1 MIHVLYEDNHVLV
14 VEKPVNI
21 PVQEDS
27 SHDLDLLTMCKQYI
41 KETYNKPGNVYLGL
55 VHRLDRPVGGVM
67 IFAKTSKAASRLSDQ
82 VRTHTFKK
90 EYLALL
96 DGTPKKK
103 QGTLVDYLKKDT
115 KNNRVTV
122 TNEKEG
128 KKSILHY
135 DVLETK
141 QNRTLVHITLETGRS
156 HQIRVQFSSRNLPLV
171 YDQRY
176 NPHTKKGQIAL
187 YAYQLT
193 FIHPTQKEP
202 MTISCLPPKKD
213 PWNLFEVEQ
222 CLKNTKEKDTSEK
235 VCL

>member
-90 EYLALL
+90 NILQYWMVLQRRNKARLL
-96 DGTPKKK
+96 
-103 QGTLVDYLKKDT
+103 
-115 KNNRVTV
+115 
-122 TNEKEG
+122 
-128 KKSILHY
+128 
-135 DVLETK
+135 
-141 QNRTLVHITLETGRS
+141 
-156 HQIRVQFSSRNLPLV
+156 
-171 YDQRY
+171 
-176 NPHTKKGQIAL
+176 
-187 YAYQLT
+187 
-193 FIHPTQKEP
+193 
-202 MTISCLPPKKD
+202 TISKKIQKQ
-213 PWNLFEVEQ
+213 P
-222 CLKNTKEKDTSEK
+222 CHCHK
-235 VCL
+235 